1 MKRKKKSSRGAN
13 WMDTYG
19 DMVTLL
25 LCFFVLLYSMSS
37 ISEEKWKEVVMSF
50 NPYAVDTPTATPGG
64 DGPSADGNEGGL
76 SEEQIQ
82 EHVDKVMDDLYNKI
96 SELAAQDQN
105 GNNISVYKDGGKV
118 FIEFNQGIFFDGDSA
133 YLRPESRDVLDSVC
147 GIFDQCKD
155 AIEEVRVVGHT
166 SQATADRPN
175 NVEEDRMLSSQ
186 RATNVVIYI
195 QEHGT
200 IDPGRL
206 VSEGVGQW
214 RPVASNKTEESREK
228 NRRVEIIVSGKN
240 IEDQLGDS
248 VNQYVTD

>member
-1 MKRKKKSSRGAN
+1 
-13 WMDTYG
+13 MDTYG

-37 ISEEKWKEVVMSF
+37 INEDKWKAVVASF
-50 NPYAVDTPTATPGG
+50 NPYAVDTPTASPGG
-64 DGPSADGNEGGL
+64 DGPNADADEAGFPGKEL
-76 SEEQIQ
+76 QEQ
-82 EHVDKVMDDLYNKI
+82 VDKMMDDLYEQI
-96 SELAAQDQN
+96 SELVAQDKN
-105 GNNISVYKDGGKV
+105 GGNISVYRDGGKV
-118 FIEFNQGIFFDGDSA
+118 FMEFNQGIFFDGDSA
-133 YLRPESRDVLDSVC
+133 YLRPESRKILDSVC
-147 GIFDQCKD
+147 NIFEQCKD

-175 NVEEDRMLSSQ
+175 NVEGDRMLASQ

-206 VSEGVGQW
+206 ISEGVGQW
-214 RPVASNKTEESREK
+214 RPIASNKTEEGREK
-228 NRRVEIIVSGKN
+228 NRRVEIIISGKN
-240 IEDQLGDS
+240 IEDELGDN